1 MSNPRFNVQLLPPK
15 KTHITVQNISLGTV
29 TVKEKK
35 TVVVTVG
42 IMGLQGASSANAP
55 LKDEPVEVYL
65 KARGVNPNGN
75 NS

>member
-1 MSNPRFNVQLLPPK
+1 MSNKPINVSILPPK
-15 KTHITVQNISLGTV
+15 KIQITVKNSLDTIV
-29 TVKEKK
+29 VKEKK
-35 TVVVTVG
+35 TTVVTVG
-42 IMGLQGASSANAP
+42 IMGLQGASGANAP

>member
-1 MSNPRFNVQLLPPK
+1 MSNPPFNVQILQPK

-29 TVKEKK
+29 AVKEKK

-55 LKDEPVEVYL
+55 LKDEPVEGYL
-65 KARGVNPNGN
+65 KARGVNPYGN

>member
-1 MSNPRFNVQLLPPK
+1 MSNKPINVSILPPK
-15 KTHITVQNISLGTV
+15 KIQITVKNSLDTV
-29 TVKEKK
+29 VVKEKK
-35 TVVVTVG
+35 TTVVTVG
-42 IMGLQGASSANAP
+42 IMGLQGASGANAP

>member
-1 MSNPRFNVQLLPPK
+1 MSNKPINVSILPPK
-15 KTHITVQNISLGTV
+15 KIQITVKNSLDTIV
-29 TVKEKK
+29 VKEKK
-35 TVVVTVG
+35 TTVVTVG
-42 IMGLQGASSANAP
+42 IMGLQGASGANAL

>member
-1 MSNPRFNVQLLPPK
+1 MSNCPTNITVTKPAK
-15 KTHITVQNISLGTV
+15 VEITVQTKSDTV
-29 TVKEKK
+29 AVKEKK

-42 IMGLQGASSANAP
+42 MMGLQGASGANAP

-65 KARGVNPNGN
+65 KARGANPNGN